1 LKEPKN
7 PKLKNL
13 NIPTIKLTYMKAANI
28 FHDLRNISSK
38 DIITKTELLK
48 LLKKYCKI
56 ISPYDLMLATARMRE
71 EGKYVQA
78 NYREKYLEV
87 YVKYFIMRVKEILDN
102 DNYLDEAIDKESFDE
117 SFNLLKYQFEKE
129 RKYNIEEDKFP
140 LIYIIVAL
148 YTTFILEEPIHP
160 VGSEFPG
167 SLKVEEKNGEFYCP
181 VKDKQKDNK
190 NAICNLCLAEQTPG
204 I

>member
-1 LKEPKN
+1 M
-7 PKLKNL
+7 
-13 NIPTIKLTYMKAANI
+13 PTIKLTYMKAANI

-38 DIITKTELLK
+38 DIITKNELLK

-102 DNYLDEAIDKESFDE
+102 NNYLDEAMEDKEMLQDMLLIAFNDLIEKIDK
-117 SFNLLKYQFEKE
+117 K
-129 RKYNIEEDKFP
+129 
-140 LIYIIVAL
+140 
-148 YTTFILEEPIHP
+148 T
-160 VGSEFPG
+160 
-167 SLKVEEKNGEFYCP
+167 EEKMGKYTNGMSGLF
-181 VKDKQKDNK
+181 
-190 NAICNLCLAEQTPG
+190 
-204 I
+204 

>member
-1 LKEPKN
+1 
-7 PKLKNL
+7 
-13 NIPTIKLTYMKAANI
+13 MKATDI
-28 FHDLRNISSK
+28 FEDLQNISLQNT
-38 DIITKTELLK
+38 ITKTELLN

-102 DNYLDEAIDKESFDE
+102 YSDVSIDKKSFDE

-129 RKYNIEEDKFP
+129 RNYDDKFP
-140 LIYIIVAL
+140 LIYIIVSL

-167 SLKVEEKNGEFYCP
+167 SLKVEKKDGVFYCP

-190 NAICNLCLAEQTPG
+190 NAICNLCLAKQTPG